1 MAIAPNGRD
10 LATGYG
16 GGALKVWDAATG
28 RERLSLKG
36 HRFSPRSLAF
46 FPDGEALASGS
57 VDGTVRIWD
66 LAIGRARATL
76 KVPGGMVKSVAVS
89 PDGQVLA
96 TIAGDGSVRLWSAG
110 AHAWPGPV
118 ETDRDGPW
126 DAHTLSLSNNL
137 AWALATC
144 PDPGLA
150 QSASRRHPGAIRR
163 PAGPRNGLYWN
174 TLGVACCRAGD
185 WDAAAR
191 RPRAIGRA
199 PRRRRQPRL
208 VLPGHGLLEARPARA
223 SPDPGSIGPSGGWRR
238 TGRGIGS

>member
-1 MAIAPNGRD
+1 LSPGDLSQILGMAVAPNGRD
-10 LATGYG
+10 LATGHG

-28 RERLSLKG
+28 RERFRLEG

-96 TIAGDGSVRLWSAG
+96 SIAGDGSVRLWSAG
-110 AHAWPGPV
+110 AHAWPRPV
-118 ETDRDGPW
+118 ETDRDEPW

-144 PDPGLA
+144 PDPGL
-150 QSASRRHPGAIRR
+150 H
-163 PAGPRNGLYWN
+163 N
-174 TLGVACCRAGD
+174 
-185 WDAAAR
+185 
-191 RPRAIGRA
+191 
-199 PRRRRQPRL
+199 RL
-208 VLPGHGLLEARPARA
+208 VP
-223 SPDPGSIGPSGGWRR
+223 SPWRGPSSGRHR
-238 TGRGIGS
+238 ETGCSGTRWVWPVAVRATGTPRSPPSSDQSSSAPAATVTIGSSWSWPAASEDSEGKP